1 MKEESL
7 GGYERASDVRDKMDD
22 RPDACWAWC
31 DRTLQCGQVGSW
43 IARGV
48 VEQDARWSLGSPADG
63 SPDVAEED
71 MEMVDWLEAIGLGF
85 GASSSEWNE
94 WVDIGKEVLNA
105 ATRSNGARPN
115 TTLPQLEPKITA
127 QAYMDG
133 IGKCRKAIF
142 DGNSYELTLT
152 TQFVA
157 KAKGE
162 PNEALKMYA
171 SLRKRNPAP
180 YSSFMHF
187 PVVGTT
193 ILSSSPERF
202 IRIDVDGKVEMKPI
216 KGTRARVKCG
226 CKGTTICPGGGGP
239 RCLEACA
246 RLDAEV
252 GEALRVDGKERAEN
266 LMVRMQ
272 DSNVQGSLILM
283 YFWLLRHLQ
292 IVDLIRSD
300 LQSCCS
306 PSSVQV
312 PKLIALETYESVHQL
327 VTTVVGRLE
336 QGISEIEAVERC
348 YPPGE
353 LDEGRWPDTVLM

>member
-7 GGYERASDVRDKMDD
+7 GGYERASDLRDDMDD
-22 RPDACWAWC
+22 RPDACWAWY
-31 DRTLQCGQVGSW
+31 DRTLQCGPDGSW
-43 IARGV
+43 VARGV
-48 VEQDARWSLGSPADG
+48 VEQDSRSPQRSSADG

-71 MEMVDWLEAIGLGF
+71 MEMVDWLEAIGLSF

-94 WVDIGKEVLNA
+94 WVDLGREVLVA
-105 ATRSNGARPN
+105 ATNSKKTIPDA
-115 TTLPQLEPKITA
+115 TLPRLEPRITA

-202 IRIDVDGKVEMKPI
+202 IRIDADGKVEMKPI

-226 CKGTTICPGGGGP
+226 CKETDRCPGGGGP
-239 RCLEACA
+239 RCFEACA
-246 RLDAEV
+246 KLDAEV

-266 LMVRMQ
+266 LMVCMQ
-272 DSNVQGSLILM
+272 E
-283 YFWLLRHLQ
+283 LR
-292 IVDLIRSD
+292 V
-300 LQSCCS
+300 
-306 PSSVQV
+306 
-312 PKLIALETYESVHQL
+312 
-327 VTTVVGRLE
+327 
-336 QGISEIEAVERC
+336 
-348 YPPGE
+348 
-353 LDEGRWPDTVLM
+353 